1 MFDTMRM
8 GASGV
13 GEAYEIERSLRF
25 DVHTGTTSGA
35 HLQRTFGS
43 AGNRKTWTFS
53 FWAKKTGSGIEQ
65 VVFNGGGGGNP
76 NTTIRWDNDESFH
89 VFEYNSGFTY
99 RLHTNR
105 LFRDPASWYHIVVTL
120 DTTQETADNRIKI
133 YVNGVQETSFA
144 NRTNPAQDTDY
155 TLNNN
160 IEHTIGNNA
169 VENHNANYFNG
180 YLTEIHF
187 VNGTALDASSFGK
200 TNTATGQWIP
210 KKYTGSHGT
219 NGFYLNFSDNSGTTS
234 STLGDD
240 DSANSNDWT
249 PNNFSVTADT
259 AGNDSVLDTPTN
271 NYATWN
277 SQHWCVLYG
286 AGGTALGPD
295 YTQGNLRFV
304 GISSGTP
311 PYQRATGA
319 TIVVNSGAWYFEVTI
334 EDFNNGNY
342 IGVADANNLD
352 SNGDFVSAGMWTW
365 NCWDSRRNIA
375 GTITTSWGSRPS
387 DGDVV
392 GCAVDIDN
400 NTIEWFVNNTSQ
412 GETTNIGISGKQ
424 IIIGAIQASFADER
438 YTANF
443 GQQGF
448 KYTPPTGFN
457 ALCTKNLPEPT
468 ILKGTDYFNTVLYTG
483 SASSNNITGVGFQP
497 DLVWCKNRSNDDSH
511 ALFDSVRGVTKRLR
525 SDEDDAE
532 VTDADTLTSFDSDGF
547 SLGAD
552 AAEQGVGG
560 NTDSYAAWNWKG
572 GSSTV
577 SNSDGSI
584 TTQVRALPS
593 AGFSIATYTGDN
605 ASATIGHGLG
615 VAPEFV
621 IIKRRDAAGDWIIG
635 HKDLAASAFANNK
648 FLKLNT
654 NDDTFDNSLV
664 WGSQPTS
671 SVAQIVTG
679 SSADNLN
686 GSSMTYVAYFF
697 TGVEGYS
704 KFGSYIG
711 NGVTNG
717 PFVYTGFRPAVVIA
731 KATNHDD
738 SWNIWDST
746 RDPYNL
752 MVHRFGALNA
762 NHGETTTTNSASSQN
777 DFYANGFKWRGQSN
791 DTNGDDDT
799 YIYAAFAETPFKY
812 ANAR

>member
-375 GTITTSWGSRPS
+375 GTITTSYGSQPS

-412 GETTNIGISGKQ
+412 GETTSIGISGKQ
-424 IIIGAIQASFADER
+424 IIIGAIQATFASEK

-468 ILKGTDYFNTVLYTG
+468 IINGEDHFNTVLYEG
-483 SASSNNITGVGFQP
+483 SGSTNHSITGVGFQP
-497 DLVWCKNRSNDDSH
+497 DLTWIKCRTQTWYNFVWD
-511 ALFDSVRGVTKRLR
+511 VIRGVGKQVYTQ
-525 SDEDDAE
+525 STAAE
-532 VTDADTLTSFDSDGF
+532 FTNLDNLYSFDADGF
-547 SLGAD
+547 SLA
-552 AAEQGVGG
+552 QSG
-560 NTDSYAAWNWKG
+560 NDDVTNDSGEDFVSWNWEG

-577 SNSDGSI
+577 TNDTGSVDS
-584 TTQVRALPS
+584 QVNANPT
-593 AGFSIATYTGDN
+593 AGFSIVTFSGSGN
-605 ASATIGHGLG
+605 RTIGHGLG
-615 VAPEFV
+615 VTPQV
-621 IIKRRDAAGDWIIG
+621 IIMKTRNNTDQWTVGHHKLDASNPW
-635 HKDLAASAFANNK
+635 HKGIP
-648 FLKLNT
+648 LNT
-654 NDDTFDNSLV
+654 TASVQDNDTFWNDTA
-664 WGSQPTS
+664 PTS
-671 SVAQIVTG
+671 TVFSKGTWNAG
-679 SSADNLN
+679 YN
-686 GSSMTYVAYFF
+686 MVAYCFN
-697 TGVEGYS
+697 GVEGYS
-704 KFGSYIG
+704 KFGSYIA

-717 PFVYTGFRPAVVIA
+717 TFVYTGFQPALVIF
-731 KATNHDD
+731 KN
-738 SWNIWDST
+738 S
-746 RDPYNL
+746 
-752 MVHRFGALNA
+752 
-762 NHGETTTTNSASSQN
+762 TTNEAWSMFDNKRDTYNPVAKFLRPSDVTIDTSGSN
-777 DFYANGFKWRGQSN
+777 DIDFYSNGFKPKTANNPNTSG
-791 DTNGDDDT
+791 DT
-799 YIYAAFAETPFKY
+799 YIYMAFAETPFKY